1 MISEKNI
8 SYISLISIFL
18 IAIFSEYFNEPYL
31 ITLLSRIIIFSIA
44 AIGLNLV
51 LGFGNLISF
60 GHAAFFGL
68 GGYVSGILAI
78 HAFNSELLISWPF
91 LFNGSNNSLIIWLFT
106 IFFCSLLALLVGVFS
121 LRTSGVYFIMITLA
135 FAQMLYYFAISWPSY
150 GGEDGFS
157 IYVRSTL
164 FGINTMKGIN
174 FFFICFFWL
183 LIILFI
189 TSKIVNSPFGLA
201 LRATRFNL
209 TRVRSVGIN
218 PFRIQLIAFVLSG
231 AITGI
236 AGSLYVDLNRFVS
249 PSLLSW
255 QMSGEF
261 IVFILIG
268 GLGRIYGPLIG
279 AAFFVAF
286 EQFFGSYTEH
296 WQIFLGIIIIS
307 TVLFAKGGIIGFIL
321 EYKKNE

>member
-1 MISEKNI
+1 MISEKTIN
-8 SYISLISIFL
+8 YLSLFILFFT
-18 IAIFSEYFNEPYL
+18 AILAKILDEPYL
-31 ITLLSRIIIFSIA
+31 ITLLSRVIIFSIA

-60 GHAAFFGL
+60 GHAAFFGF
-68 GGYVSGILAI
+68 GGYISGILAI
-78 HAFNSELLISWPF
+78 HAINSDLLISWPF
-91 LFNGSNNSLIIWLFT
+91 TFIGSQNSITIWLFT
-106 IFFCSLLALLVGVFS
+106 IFFCSLLALFIGILC

-157 IYVRSTL
+157 IYVRTKL
-164 FGINTMKGIN
+164 FSINTMDGLN

-183 LIILFI
+183 LITLFI
-189 TSKIVNSPFGLA
+189 ITKVVNSPFGLV

-209 TRVRSVGIN
+209 ERVKSVGIN
-218 PFRIQLIAFVLSG
+218 PFKIQLSAFVLSG

-268 GLGRIYGPLIG
+268 GLGRIYGPIIG
-279 AAFFVAF
+279 ASFFVAF

-307 TVLFAKGGIIGFIL
+307 TVLFAKGGIIGFVID
-321 EYKKNE
+321 YKKNE

>member
-1 MISEKNI
+1 MILEKNI
-8 SYISLISIFL
+8 NYISLISIFL

-68 GGYVSGILAI
+68 GGYVSGI
-78 HAFNSELLISWPF
+78 
-91 LFNGSNNSLIIWLFT
+91 WLFT
-106 IFFCSLLALLVGVFS
+106 ILFCSLLAILVGAFS

-218 PFRIQLIAFVLSG
+218 PFRIQLLAFVLSG

-307 TVLFAKGGIIGFIL
+307 TVLFAKGGIIGFML
-321 EYKKNE
+321 KYQKK

>member
-1 MISEKNI
+1 
-8 SYISLISIFL
+8 
-18 IAIFSEYFNEPYL
+18 
-31 ITLLSRIIIFSIA
+31 
-44 AIGLNLV
+44 
-51 LGFGNLISF
+51 
-60 GHAAFFGL
+60 
-68 GGYVSGILAI
+68 
-78 HAFNSELLISWPF
+78 
-91 LFNGSNNSLIIWLFT
+91 
-106 IFFCSLLALLVGVFS
+106 
-121 LRTSGVYFIMITLA
+121 MITLA

-209 TRVRSVGIN
+209 TRVKSVGIN
-218 PFRIQLIAFVLSG
+218 PFKIQLIAFVLSG

-307 TVLFAKGGIIGFIL
+307 TVLFAKGGIIGFML
-321 EYKKNE
+321 KYQKNE

>member
-8 SYISLISIFL
+8 SYISLIGLLL
-18 IAIFSEYFNEPYL
+18 IAIFAEYFNEPYL

-68 GGYVSGILAI
+68 GGYISGILAI

-91 LFNGSNNSLIIWLFT
+91 LFSGSNNSLIIWLFT
-106 IFFCSLLALLVGVFS
+106 ILFCSLLALLLGALC

-164 FGINTMKGIN
+164 FGINTMQGLN
-174 FFFICFFWL
+174 FFLICFFWL
-183 LIILFI
+183 LIILFTI
-189 TSKIVNSPFGLA
+189 NRVVKSPFGLA

-209 TRVRSVGIN
+209 TRVKSVGIN
-218 PFRIQLIAFVLSG
+218 PFKIQLIAFVLSG

-279 AAFFVAF
+279 AAFFVTF

-321 EYKKNE
+321 EYRKNE